1 MFPTTSPSVWL
12 AASASTTAPELHNA
26 DLPAWLLSLAWI
38 SLALG
43 VASALFIAF
52 DVWRRPQPMKV
63 MNVVWPIDG
72 LWGSVAWVAAYLWW
86 GRAPLK
92 EPVPDRA
99 TSVEAPDPQKA
110 ETVAA
115 HAAGRAGIPLAPM
128 SGKASAAKP
137 GAMNMA
143 GMNMGGMKMHPA
155 LGISGKPHSMPVSVF
170 IGTSHCGAGCSTA
183 DLIVEWALFLAPS
196 VAVVGGLGWV
206 FSNELFAGWVI
217 SYVVALAIGIGFQY
231 AAIAPMNR
239 RRGVPGNIWAA
250 AKADVLSL
258 SAWQIGMY
266 GGMAIGQLW
275 VFPTFLGA
283 PVATD
288 TPVFWFMM
296 QIAMLFGFVTAYP
309 VNWFLI
315 HEGIKERM

>member
-1 MFPTTSPSVWL
+1 MFPTASYSLWI
-12 AASASTTAPELHNA
+12 AARVGANSQELHNA
-26 DLPAWLLSLAWI
+26 DLPAWLLVLAWI

-43 VASALFIAF
+43 VASAVFIAF
-52 DVWRRPQPMKV
+52 DVWRHPQPMKV
-63 MNVVWPIDG
+63 MNAVWPIDG

-86 GRAPLK
+86 GRAG
-92 EPVPDRA
+92 
-99 TSVEAPDPQKA
+99 
-110 ETVAA
+110 AA
-115 HAAGRAGIPLAPM
+115 RPSSDTKMPT
-128 SGKASAAKP
+128 
-137 GAMNMA
+137 
-143 GMNMGGMKMHPA
+143 MNMGQMKMRPA
-155 LGISGKPHSMPVSVF
+155 LGLSGKPHTMPVSVF

-183 DLIVEWALFLAPS
+183 DLIVEWTLFLAPS
-196 VAVVGGLGWV
+196 VALVGGLGWI

-239 RRGVPGNIWAA
+239 SRGVRGNIWAA
-250 AKADVLSL
+250 AKADILSL

-266 GGMAIGQLW
+266 GGMAVGQLW
-275 VFPTFLGA
+275 IFPTFLGA

-315 HEGIKERM
+315 RRGIKERM

>member
-1 MFPTTSPSVWL
+1 MFP
-12 AASASTTAPELHNA
+12 AASYSLWIAARVGANSQELHNA
-26 DLPAWLLSLAWI
+26 DLPAWLLVLAWI

-43 VASALFIAF
+43 VASAVFIAF
-52 DVWRRPQPMKV
+52 DVWRHPQPMKV
-63 MNVVWPIDG
+63 MNAVWPIDG

-86 GRAPLK
+86 GRAG
-92 EPVPDRA
+92 
-99 TSVEAPDPQKA
+99 
-110 ETVAA
+110 AA
-115 HAAGRAGIPLAPM
+115 RPSSDTKMPT
-128 SGKASAAKP
+128 
-137 GAMNMA
+137 
-143 GMNMGGMKMHPA
+143 MNMGQMKMRPA
-155 LGISGKPHSMPVSVF
+155 LGLSGKPHTMPVSVF

-183 DLIVEWALFLAPS
+183 DLIVEWTLFLAPS
-196 VAVVGGLGWV
+196 VALVGGLGWI

-239 RRGVPGNIWAA
+239 SRGVRGNIWAA
-250 AKADVLSL
+250 AKADILSL

-266 GGMAIGQLW
+266 GGMAVGQLW
-275 VFPTFLGA
+275 IFPTFLGA

-315 HEGIKERM
+315 RRGIKERM